1 MKDEIIACMTGDSS
15 SIDSRITRKQY
26 CGNYF
31 RLSVSQNTDGRSL
44 GIGRVEKQK
53 MKALVFS
60 YHQSGPCHTKMGH

>member
-15 SIDSRITRKQY
+15 FIDSRKTKKQY

-44 GIGRVEKQK
+44 GIGKQTYVK
-53 MKALVFS
+53 QF
-60 YHQSGPCHTKMGH
+60 G